1 MKKSDRVKVNFDTL
15 PDCLARDSSNPDGVE
30 GTVTSIDNGGEK
42 NDFKILVTWDN
53 GFDNAYDKSHLII
66 I

>member
-15 PDCLARDSSNPDGVE
+15 PHYFPRDSSNPDVE